1 MSFSYLMT
9 SFAVLHFRTK
19 KSKTPFNAPFKTP
32 LYPYLPIISIVALMA
47 FMIGLPNEALLIG
60 VIFII
65 VLTVVYYLLMEYE
78 GKKIIRVKLFK

>member
-1 MSFSYLMT
+1 
-9 SFAVLHFRTK
+9 
-19 KSKTPFNAPFKTP
+19 
-32 LYPYLPIISIVALMA
+32 VALMA